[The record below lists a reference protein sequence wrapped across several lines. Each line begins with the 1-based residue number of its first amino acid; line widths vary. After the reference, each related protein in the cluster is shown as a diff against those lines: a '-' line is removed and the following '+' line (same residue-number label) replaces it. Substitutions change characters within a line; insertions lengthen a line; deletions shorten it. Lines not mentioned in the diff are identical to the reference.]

1 MPQIA
6 FNIDTAH
13 QALDDFLSD
22 PDGARTERW
31 IGDGTGGQY
40 GEPIAYIVPAERMHE
55 MRRADAAWQDWQ
67 QIAEYTDPE
76 PGQYKPW
83 QHGPRA
89 NTDRL
94 LPIEPIEDAMA
105 RAMFGKDH
113 AELNEDQ
120 RNKVMAHAIHVLLC
134 VQLDPDG
141 RGAVPVLALGHD
153 HADPGHGLRWQ
164 LAFVT
169 AVPGLYVRVSGNGFF
184 GEEWAILTGSGYIL
198 RSGWYSREDAARC
211 CEALARVLPNT
222 DWMRLTPDAFTDR
235 AKEAVAAT
243 IKRYG
248 PWADRDS
255 ADPDPEPVT
264 DAVPAAASTS

>member
-1 MPQIA
+1 MTQIA
-6 FNIDTAH
+6 FRIEDAH
-13 QALDDFLSD
+13 AALDDFLAG
-22 PDGARTERW
+22 PDSASTERW
-31 IGDGTGGQY
+31 IGDGRDGQF

-67 QIAEYTDPE
+67 EITEGTEED

-83 QHGPRA
+83 RHGPRA
-89 NTDRL
+89 GTDRL

-105 RAMFGKDH
+105 RAMFGRNH
-113 AELNEDQ
+113 AELDEDE
-120 RNKVMAHAIHVLLC
+120 RNKVMAHAINILLR
-134 VQLDPDG
+134 VQLDQDG
-141 RGAVPVLALGHD
+141 QGAVPVLALGHD
-153 HADPGHGLRWQ
+153 YADPGHGLRWQ

-184 GEEWAILTGSGYIL
+184 GEEWAILTGSGYVL
-198 RSGWYSREDAARC
+198 RSGWYSREDACRC

-255 ADPDPEPVT
+255 AEPDPEPVT